1 MWRQHWDF
9 QLFKALEYQYIQG
22 LECINK
28 TLPEI
33 EVGIVHTHTHI
44 HTHTYTHTHAGNQ
57 RAHAYAYSCSLKGG
71 MSSCAQS
78 TVCVCVPMCVCVCVT
93 QVRMVFRQH
102 KLQYDPP
109 LEELRIR
116 HYKDYLNT
124 FLGLPLR

>member
-1 MWRQHWDF
+1 MHGAVVVTVHIAVP
-9 QLFKALEYQYIQG
+9 ALVWLQG

-33 EVGIVHTHTHI
+33 E
-44 HTHTYTHTHAGNQ
+44 
-57 RAHAYAYSCSLKGG
+57 
-71 MSSCAQS
+71 
-78 TVCVCVPMCVCVCVT
+78 
-93 QVRMVFRQH
+93 VRMVFRQH

-109 LEELRIR
+109 LEELRIK